1 MVLGVDSPAESAVPF
16 SASSKCLRFYHID
29 FIIIFRK
36 SSGLEEE
43 SDGLGC
49 RVSFRIGVCGMKS
62 AVFGSREKRIV
73 CSQFDGK
80 SDIQT

>member
-16 SASSKCLRFYHID
+16 SASSKCLRFYHI
-29 FIIIFRK
+29 FRK

-43 SDGLGC
+43 NDGLGC